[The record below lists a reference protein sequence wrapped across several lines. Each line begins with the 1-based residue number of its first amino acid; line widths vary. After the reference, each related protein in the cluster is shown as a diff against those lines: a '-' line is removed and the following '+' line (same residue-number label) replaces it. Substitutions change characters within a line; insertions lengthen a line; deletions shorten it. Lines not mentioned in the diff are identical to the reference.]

1 MKKTI
6 GAGALLV
13 SLLIVLLTALPAAA
27 KSEHP
32 LLASSFLP
40 QALPMTTK

>member
-13 SLLIVLLTALPAAA
+13 SLLIVLLTALPAASIRCRQA
-27 KSEHP
+27 VFS
-32 LLASSFLP
+32 P